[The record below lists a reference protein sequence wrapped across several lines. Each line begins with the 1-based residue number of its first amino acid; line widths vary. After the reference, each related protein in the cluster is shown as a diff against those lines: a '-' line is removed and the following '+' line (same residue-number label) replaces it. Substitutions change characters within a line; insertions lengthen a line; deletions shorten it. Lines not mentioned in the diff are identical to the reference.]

1 MEPELR
7 ARVMTIKRNP
17 WILSL
22 LGLGLAAM
30 FALLLHAWYWALVL
44 RGAPE
49 QEGIYFFIGIA
60 ALVLG
65 APTSIVASL
74 SLGPVEPVLVRFGIT
89 SLQFILAAM
98 VVNWTLIGFMIGWWQ
113 KRKALHGSPPE
124 LTPHEVH
131 ETKA

>member
-1 MEPELR
+1 MEPELG

-17 WILSL
+17 WVLSL
-22 LGLGLAAM
+22 LGLGSAAM

-49 QEGIYFFIGIA
+49 QEGTYFFVGIA

-89 SLQFILAAM
+89 SLQFVLAAM

-113 KRKALHGSPPE
+113 KRKALHGSQPE